1 MKLHDYI
8 TVLPGMPDDICEDVI
23 RLFEN
28 HEEHHIRRDKDGMQN
43 FTELNIAQAFP
54 ELNAILAKRIKFIR
68 EDYMDHTPQD
78 PIFPWMW
85 GLEEFRIK
93 RYNEGDC
100 FKQHVDVGDL
110 NSARRFL
117 AFLFYLND
125 DFEGGGTMFRTP
137 DIKYIKPEKGRV
149 LVFPPTWQ
157 YPHEGLPVK
166 KGTKYILSTYLHYVA
181 PPPGVHSP
189 SIPDYQ

>member
-8 TVLPGMPDDICEDVI
+8 SVLPALAPDICEDI
-23 RLFEN
+23 IDLFER
-28 HEEHHIRRDKDGMQN
+28 HEECHVRRNNHVQQ
-43 FTELNIAQAFP
+43 FTELNVADWFP
-54 ELNAILAKRIKFIR
+54 ELNAILAKKIKPITEEYSDF
-68 EDYMDHTPQD
+68 TPQE
-78 PIFPWMW
+78 PIFPHMY

-93 RYNEGDC
+93 RYNEGDA
-100 FKQHVDVGDL
+100 FKQHVDVGDGV
-110 NSARRFL
+110 SCKRFL

-125 DFEGGGTMFRTP
+125 DFEGGGTMFRIPTL
-137 DIKYIKPEKGRV
+137 KYIKPQKGRV

-157 YPHEGLPVK
+157 YPHEGHAVT